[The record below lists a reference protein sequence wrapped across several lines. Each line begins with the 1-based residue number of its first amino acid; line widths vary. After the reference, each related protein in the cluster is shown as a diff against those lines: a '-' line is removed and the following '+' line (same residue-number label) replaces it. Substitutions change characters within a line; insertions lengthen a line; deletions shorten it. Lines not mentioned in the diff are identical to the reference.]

1 MHGQPNIKI
10 NHAICLFFSRM
21 SPEVLAGPGT
31 FLHQRTQS
39 MDSMSS
45 GHSSG
50 SGSGSGPAD
59 VTVGR
64 RRITVKPL
72 DEPDDEEIPCYTLR
86 SDIHTSFQYTDL
98 SKK

>member
-1 MHGQPNIKI
+1 M
-10 NHAICLFFSRM
+10 M
-21 SPEVLAGPGT
+21 SPEVPAGPEA

-50 SGSGSGPAD
+50 SGSGSGNTD
-59 VTVGR
+59 VITGR

-72 DEPDDEEIPCYTLR
+72 DEPDDEEIPSYKMR
-86 SDIHTSFQYTDL
+86 SDIRISICFTCISIAA
-98 SKK
+98 

>member
-1 MHGQPNIKI
+1 M
-10 NHAICLFFSRM
+10 M
-21 SPEVLAGPGT
+21 SPEVLAGPGP

-50 SGSGSGPAD
+50 SGYGSGHAE
-59 VTVGR
+59 VSVGR

-72 DEPDDEEIPCYTLR
+72 DEPEDEEIPCYTLR
-86 SDIHTSFQYTDL
+86 SDIHISFQYND
-98 SKK
+98 

>member
-1 MHGQPNIKI
+1 
-10 NHAICLFFSRM
+10 M
-21 SPEVLAGPGT
+21 SPEVLAGPGS

-50 SGSGSGPAD
+50 SGSGSGHAD
-59 VTVGR
+59 VTLGR

-72 DEPDDEEIPCYTLR
+72 DEPEDEDIPGYMLR
-86 SDIHTSFQYTDL
+86 SEIHTRFQYTD
-98 SKK
+98 

>member
-1 MHGQPNIKI
+1 
-10 NHAICLFFSRM
+10 
-21 SPEVLAGPGT
+21 
-31 FLHQRTQS
+31 

-50 SGSGSGPAD
+50 SGSGSGSGTGQGD

-72 DEPDDEEIPCYTLR
+72 DEPDDEEIPGYTLR
-86 SDIHTSFQYTDL
+86 SDIHISFQYTDW

>member
-1 MHGQPNIKI
+1 M
-10 NHAICLFFSRM
+10 M
-21 SPEVLAGPGT
+21 SPEVLAGPES

-50 SGSGSGPAD
+50 SGSGSGQPE
-59 VTVGR
+59 VILGR

-72 DEPDDEEIPCYTLR
+72 DEPDDEEIPGYMLR
-86 SDIHTSFQYTDL
+86 SDIHISRYYTD
-98 SKK
+98 

>member
-1 MHGQPNIKI
+1 M
-10 NHAICLFFSRM
+10 M
-21 SPEVLAGPGT
+21 SPEVLAGPGS

-50 SGSGSGPAD
+50 SGSGSGHPD
-59 VTVGR
+59 VTAGR

-72 DEPDDEEIPCYTLR
+72 DEPDDEEIPGYTLR
-86 SDIHTSFQYTDL
+86 SDIHISFQYTD
-98 SKK
+98 